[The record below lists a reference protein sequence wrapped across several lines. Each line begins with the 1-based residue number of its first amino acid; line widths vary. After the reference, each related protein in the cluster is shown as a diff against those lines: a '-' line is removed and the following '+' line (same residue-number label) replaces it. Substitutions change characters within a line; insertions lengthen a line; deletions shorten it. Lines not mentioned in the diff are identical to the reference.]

1 MKEKRE
7 RSEILEF
14 VWKII
19 SWSLI
24 LSALIFLFL
33 MLFGIVRSPSETLI
47 SAVLQSGIFLELIRI
62 EREIKNIEV
71 KSKEL
76 DVKLNLLWED
86 FRKKKKL

>member
-14 VWKII
+14 VWKIV

-62 EREIKNIEV
+62 EREIRNIEV